1 MQPDI
6 QQTAPKS
13 VQLNVVEVVTPS
25 MDPVYMGALILALSL
40 STASVRFVHI
50 ILILFKTITNKKD
63 FCSQNISIIQSSRS
77 FCFKIPVHVKK

>member
-1 MQPDI
+1 MQADI

-40 STASVRFVHI
+40 STASVIKLSTKRFVHI
-50 ILILFKTITNKKD
+50 TLILFNHD
-63 FCSQNISIIQSSRS
+63 DNC
-77 FCFKIPVHVKK
+77 V